1 MTERI
6 TIEDTI
12 PELTPDMLDEGE
24 SVILAEVGG
33 VEGLSGYFDAR
44 ELATSV
50 YLAMVR
56 KDGLSRNVCE
66 R

>member
-1 MTERI
+1 MTELI

-12 PELTPDMLDEGE
+12 PELTPEMLDEGE

-56 KDGLSRNVCE
+56 KDLSSRNSFG